1 MRRSQ
6 CVSFLTLLGA
16 ASSSLAGVTVQKA
29 GLTVPAKYASQKAA
43 VEKIFTTSYSAYK
56 EFAFGHDELHPVSK
70 GVGDDLG
77 GWGASLV
84 DAMGTMAVM
93 GLDDLLEEAV
103 NYTAT
108 IDFNT
113 PPVPQIISLFETTI
127 RWVGGLI
134 SAYELSDGKYP
145 ILITKAKEVTDK
157 LAFAWVGN
165 NTIPFNNI
173 DFTTN
178 TPQIGTNSIAGV
190 GTLSLEWLAL
200 SHYTGNATYG
210 KLAEGGVIT
219 VAELASPLP
228 GLAGQTVDPR
238 TNQFT
243 DFYVTWGAGSDSYFE
258 YLLKYARYTNN
269 ANNIF
274 IDTWKTAVDSSIRTL
289 LRNSTV
295 GGYMYLADYDDQ
307 HRIRHVGSHLACYY
321 AGNWLLGG
329 KLLKNQT
336 IIDIALELND
346 GCWNTYASTETG
358 IGPETFAF
366 ISTDGNFTG
375 GSAITDD
382 QLAFYNEHGFYITG
396 SDYIQRPEVLES
408 NFYAWRV
415 TGDTKYLDR
424 AASAI
429 ASFNKYLPTT
439 VAFACLNDVNDITQG
454 FIDDME
460 SFWFAEVLKYLY
472 LTFDDPRHISLD
484 THVWNTE
491 CHPLKAPPALDSY
504 AGSGKLIP
512 PKPFMVPAGSG
523 STPAP
528 VGSGMPSS

>member
-1 MRRSQ
+1 MLPS
-6 CVSFLTLLGA
+6 CVRFLTLLGA
-16 ASSSLAGVTVQKA
+16 ASSSLAGVTVQKP
-29 GLTVPAKYASQKAA
+29 GLTVPPAYASHKTD
-43 VEKIFTTSYSAYK
+43 VEKIFTTSYAAYK
-56 EFAFGHDELHPVSK
+56 EFAFGHDELHPVTE

-84 DAMGTMAVM
+84 DAMGTM
-93 GLDDLLEEAV
+93 DLLEEAV
-103 NYTAT
+103 NFTAT
-108 IDFNT
+108 IDFST
-113 PPVPQIISLFETTI
+113 PPVPQLISVFETTI

-134 SAYELSDGKYP
+134 SAYELSDEKYP

-157 LAFAWVGN
+157 LAYAWVGN
-165 NTIPFNNI
+165 NTMPYHSV

-200 SHYTGNATYG
+200 SHYTGNETYG
-210 KLAEGGVIT
+210 KLTEGGVIA
-219 VAELASPLP
+219 VAQLPAPLP
-228 GLAGQTVDPR
+228 GLAGQNVDPS
-238 TNQFT
+238 TGQFT
-243 DFYVTWGAGSDSYFE
+243 NLYVTWGAGSDSYFE
-258 YLLKYARYTNN
+258 YLIKYARYTNN
-269 ANNIF
+269 ANTIF
-274 IDTWKTAVDSSIRTL
+274 VDSWKTAVDSSIRTL

-295 GGYMYLADYDDQ
+295 GGHMYLADYDAEQ
-307 HRIRHVGSHLACYY
+307 LIRHVGSHLACYY

-329 KLLKNQT
+329 KLLQNQT
-336 IIDIALELND
+336 IIDIALQLND

-366 ISTDGNFTG
+366 ISSDGNFTG
-375 GSAITDD
+375 GAAITDE

-429 ASFNKYLPTT
+429 ASFNKFLPTT
-439 VAFACLNDVNDITQG
+439 VAFACLNNVNDITQG

-460 SFWFAEVLKYLY
+460 SFWHVGLFRRSVCVLNLCIYRFAEVLKYLY
-472 LTFDDPRHISLD
+472 LTFDDPTHISLD

-491 CHPLKAPPALDSY
+491 CHPLRAPPALDSY
-504 AGSGKLIP
+504 
-512 PKPFMVPAGSG
+512 
-523 STPAP
+523 
-528 VGSGMPSS
+528 

>member
-1 MRRSQ
+1 MRRS
-6 CVSFLTLLGA
+6 CILSLTLLGA
-16 ASSSLAGVTVQKA
+16 ATSSLAGVTVQKA
-29 GLTVPAKYASQKAA
+29 GLTVPAEYASQKAA
-43 VEKIFTTSYSAYK
+43 VEKIFTTSYAAYK
-56 EFAFGHDELHPVSK
+56 EFAFGHDELHPVSE

-93 GLDDLLEEAV
+93 GLDDLLEEA
-103 NYTAT
+103 AL
-108 IDFNT
+108 I
-113 PPVPQIISLFETTI
+113 PVPSYTPGLFETTI

-134 SAYELSDGKYP
+134 SAYELSDEKYP

-165 NTIPFNNI
+165 NTIPFNNMN
-173 DFTTN
+173 FTTN
-178 TPQIGTNSIAGV
+178 TPEIGTNSIAGL

-210 KLAEGGVIT
+210 NLAEGGVIT
-219 VAELASPLP
+219 VAELPSPLP
-228 GLAGQTVDPR
+228 GLAGQTVDP
-238 TNQFT
+238 TTSQFT
-243 DFYVTWGAGSDSYFE
+243 DFYVTWGSGSDSYFE

-274 IDTWKTAVDSSIRTL
+274 IDTWKTAVDSSIHTL

-295 GGYMYLADYDDQ
+295 GGHVYLADYDDQ
-307 HRIRHVGSHLACYY
+307 QLIRHVGSHLACYY

-329 KLLKNQT
+329 KLLQNQT
-336 IIDIALELND
+336 IIDIALQLND

-366 ISTDGNFTG
+366 ISSDGNFTG
-375 GSAITDD
+375 GSPITDE

-424 AASAI
+424 ASSAI

-472 LTFDDPRHISLD
+472 LTFDDPTHISLD

-504 AGSGKLIP
+504 AGSGKLIS
-512 PKPFMVPAGSG
+512 PKPFMVPAGTG
-523 STPAP
+523 SAPAP